1 MAEELASIRNTG
13 ADRLRISALRLGAA
27 MAVAA
32 AASAAIALYPSDEP
46 GHVLAAVAAIPAL
59 AALLCAVLL
68 AITLV
73 EYREAP
79 SAIEYSAIILMVRY
93 RSGHFLGLSWSETSS
108 ILPVAKRVGLGGSM
122 LYDLKL
128 SVLLKRDEVVRNLSL
143 RTAHQ
148 LVAAYHENAK
158 KLGPDEAQKFADDM
172 FGIKRYAGSGS

>member
-27 MAVAA
+27 MAIAA
-32 AASAAIALYPSDEP
+32 ATSAAVALYPSDEP
-46 GHVLAAVAAIPAL
+46 GQTLAAVAALPAL

-68 AITLV
+68 AITLL
-73 EYREAP
+73 EYGASP
-79 SAIEYSAIILMVRY
+79 QSIEYSAIILMVRY

-128 SVLLKRDEVVRNLSL
+128 SVLLKKDEVIRNLSM
-143 RTAHQ
+143 RTAHM
-148 LVAAYHENAK
+148 LVAAYQQNAK
-158 KLGPDEAQKFADDM
+158 KLSADEAQKLADGM
-172 FGIKRYAGSGS
+172 FGIKRF